1 MSKDYYKL
9 LGVSKTASDTE
20 IKKAYRKLARKWHPD
35 INPGNKKAEEK
46 FKKISRAY
54 DCLGDKEKRKLY
66 NEFGEDGL
74 NAGFNADATRQYKQ
88 WKSAEQPGA
97 ASSRGGFSGDES
109 GKYQNYEDI
118 FGDMFD
124 FSSKKSGFA
133 DSVVVEGR
141 DVEYE
146 ITIDFLSALK
156 GFETEISMEKV
167 KQCSVC
173 NGSGTDPKSQFK
185 TCAAC
190 GGTGKVDISRGP
202 MNFQKI
208 CPVCGGKGSTGTPC
222 QECNGKGQV
231 SYTERIKVKIPPGV
245 KEGSRVRLTGKGG
258 QGINTDRCGDLYLII
273 HIKPHP
279 LLRRYGDNIHMDVP
293 VTVYEAMAGAKVI
306 VPTIDGKVNM
316 KIPPK
321 SQNGQI
327 LKLKGKGALNT
338 KTGSKGNL
346 LIKLQVLVPKT
357 EEKEILDAVKK
368 LNSLYKEDIR
378 SGLVF

>member
-1 MSKDYYKL
+1 MSKDYYKV

-46 FKKISRAY
+46 FKEISRAY

-88 WKSAEQPGA
+88 WKSAEQQK
-97 ASSRGGFSGDES
+97 GGFSNDES
-109 GKYQNYEDI
+109 GKYQSYEDI
-118 FGDMFD
+118 FGDLFG
-124 FSSKKSGFA
+124 FSAGESGFA
-133 DSVVVEGR
+133 DSMVVEGR
-141 DVEYE
+141 DIEYE

-156 GFETEISMEKV
+156 GFETEISMEKI
-167 KQCSVC
+167 KQCSGC
-173 NGSGTDPKSQFK
+173 NGSGIDPKSQFK

-190 GGTGKVDISRGP
+190 GGTGQVDVSKGP
-202 MNFQKI
+202 MNFKKR
-208 CPVCGGKGSTGTPC
+208 CPVCGGKGSTGTSC
-222 QECNGKGQV
+222 QECYGKGQAV
-231 SYTERIKVKIPPGV
+231 YMEKIKVKIPPGV
-245 KEGSRVRLTGKGG
+245 KEGSKVRVAGKGG
-258 QGINTDRCGDLYLII
+258 QGINSDHCGDLYLII

-293 VTVYEAMAGAKVI
+293 VTVYEAMAGGKI
-306 VPTIDGKVNM
+306 IIPTIDGKVNM

-321 SQNGQI
+321 SQNGQT
-327 LKLKGKGALNT
+327 LKLKGKGALNP
-338 KTGSKGNL
+338 KTGNKGDL
-346 LIKLQVLVPKT
+346 LIKLKVLVPKT
-357 EEKEILDAVKK
+357 EKKEILDAVKK